1 MPDLLV
7 SDLLVSDLLMSAR
20 ERTGDFAP
28 AFARALHAEGPTVL
42 ELRIDREAVT
52 PIASISQ
59 ICAAAR
65 AADGG

>member
-1 MPDLLV
+1 MNARARTEGPR
-7 SDLLVSDLLMSAR
+7 SA
-20 ERTGDFAP
+20 T

-42 ELRIDREAVT
+42 ELRIDREAVA

-59 ICAAAR
+59 IRAAAR